1 LFRNQ
6 QSAIGDQQL
15 TLKELVVRNV
25 ALSLLVLAL
34 SAASLGAQAPPSAAI
49 AIDVAEIQKVL
60 ATITAPQGDQQIRVV
75 DMGRYN
81 LAVGVLHRGK
91 TSDTPGAPING
102 LVHTQVTET
111 YVILSGAGTLVTGGI
126 LANPRAFPADNDVVT
141 TLAGPSN
148 AGPIQNGSMRPVK
161 TGDVIIIPAGV
172 PHGWTNVP
180 DHVDYLSVR
189 PDQDKVLPAGYV
201 HPTLRK

>member
-1 LFRNQ
+1 VRV
-6 QSAIGDQQL
+6 AI
-15 TLKELVVRNV
+15 
-25 ALSLLVLAL
+25 SLLFVAL
-34 SAASLGAQAPPSAAI
+34 SAASLRAQAPPSAAI

-60 ATITAPQGDQQIRVV
+60 ATITAAQGDQQIRVV

-81 LAVGVLHRGK
+81 LAVGVLHRSK
-91 TSDTPGAPING
+91 TADTPGAPING

-111 YVILSGAGTLVTGGI
+111 YVILSGAGTLVTGGT
-126 LANPRAFPADNDVVT
+126 LANPRAFPADNEVVT

-148 AGPIQNGSMRPVK
+148 AGAIQNGAMQPVK
-161 TGDVIIIPAGV
+161 AGDVIIIPAGV

>member
-1 LFRNQ
+1 LGACAMLVCVGLMTTAGAS
-6 QSAIGDQQL
+6 SAQTPPTDAIPIAVDDVQKVLSTITAAQGDQQL
-15 TLKELVVRNV
+15 
-25 ALSLLVLAL
+25 
-34 SAASLGAQAPPSAAI
+34 
-49 AIDVAEIQKVL
+49 
-60 ATITAPQGDQQIRVV
+60 RVV

-91 TSDTPGAPING
+91 TTDVAGGPING
-102 LVHTQVTET
+102 LVHSEVTET
-111 YVILSGAGTLVTGGI
+111 YVIISGAGTLVTGGT
-126 LANPRAFPADNDVVT
+126 LASPRAFPADNEVVT
-141 TLAGPSN
+141 TLAGPSTT
-148 AGPIQNGSMRPVK
+148 GPIQNGTLRPVK

-201 HPTLRK
+201 HPLIRK